1 MIPLRRNEVRAVVTA
16 SFSRARR
23 VEVQSSL
30 ARQTWVMEDR
40 ERLEA
45 RRVGISVS
53 RGEGVVLAVG
63 SGLGG
68 GEGGWREEVDEAMVN
83 EEVGA

>member
-1 MIPLRRNEVRAVVTA
+1 MRAVVTV

-68 GEGGWREEVDEAMVN
+68 GEGAWREEVDEAIVN
-83 EEVGA
+83 DDVGA

>member
-1 MIPLRRNEVRAVVTA
+1 MRAVVTV

-68 GEGGWREEVDEAMVN
+68 GEGAWREEVDEAIVN
-83 EEVGA
+83 D